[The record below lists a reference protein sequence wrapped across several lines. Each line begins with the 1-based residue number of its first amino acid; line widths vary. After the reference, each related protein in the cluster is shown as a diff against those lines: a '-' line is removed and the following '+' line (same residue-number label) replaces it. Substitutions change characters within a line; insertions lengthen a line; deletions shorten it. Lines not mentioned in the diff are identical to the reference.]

1 MLQQTAK
8 SDCLGGKNVIL
19 WTVAYGDN
27 FHITVTERAC
37 VNATAQSQE
46 NSSGKWGCPVIL
58 WRMKI
63 YLSIFFSRERMSR
76 HTLCWQLCT
85 FSALFLPT

>member
-37 VNATAQSQE
+37 VNAT
-46 NSSGKWGCPVIL
+46 G
-58 WRMKI
+58 R
-63 YLSIFFSRERMSR
+63 
-76 HTLCWQLCT
+76 
-85 FSALFLPT
+85 